1 MVMDGERDGDGED
14 GGGRETMEEENGVN
28 TPTAQEEIDIAQ
40 ETVSLIEYVARLG
53 DYRRTQRKEC
63 YNLVRR
69 MKILLPFFDEI
80 RCLGSPITTNGIVC
94 LSKLKKALRLAKKLL
109 KTCNEGSKIYLVRM
123 FVDLGSQSYHFLYPD
138 GFENSHCCLF

>member
-1 MVMDGERDGDGED
+1 
-14 GGGRETMEEENGVN
+14 MEEENGMN
-28 TPTAQEEIDIAQ
+28 TPTAQEEIDLVE

-53 DYRRTQRKEC
+53 DYRTTQRQEC

-123 FVDLGSQSYHFLYPD
+123 FVDLGSQSHHFYI
-138 GFENSHCCLF
+138 